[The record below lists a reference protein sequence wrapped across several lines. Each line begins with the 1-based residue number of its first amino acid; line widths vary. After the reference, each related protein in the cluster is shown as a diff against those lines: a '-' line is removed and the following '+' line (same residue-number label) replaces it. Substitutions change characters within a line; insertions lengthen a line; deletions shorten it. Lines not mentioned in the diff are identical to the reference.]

1 MKTRKFGRMGVS
13 VSEIGTGM
21 WGMVDWSGADLAE
34 AERALQRA
42 VDLGCTFF
50 DTAFAYGDGRSEQLL
65 GALVR
70 ANPSR
75 RLFTATKVPPK
86 NRRWPA
92 KAEHTLDDSYPP
104 EHLESYLRRSLE
116 NLGLPR
122 VDLLQFHTW
131 QDAWLAD
138 ARLPRALEKMR
149 RDGLVGGVG
158 ISLNRWEP
166 WNGVE
171 AVRSGLVDA
180 VQVIYNI
187 FDQNPED
194 QLFPACAAADVAII
208 ARVPFDEG
216 SLTDKLT
223 RESRWPRGDW
233 RNLYFCAENLGPTID
248 RVERLRPLVPPGQT
262 MAEMALRFILDN
274 PAVSTVIPG
283 MRTLSHV
290 DANLAVSDAAPLP
303 GRLHAELKAHRW
315 DRLPTAWS
323 Y

>member
-1 MKTRKFGRMGVS
+1 MKTRRFGRMDVS
-13 VSEIGTGM
+13 VSEIGAGM
-21 WGMVDWSGADLAE
+21 WGMVDWSGADEAE

-42 VDLGCTFF
+42 VELGCTFF
-50 DTAFAYGDGRSEQLL
+50 DTAFAYGDGRSEQML

-70 ANPSR
+70 ANPDR

-92 KAEHTLDDSYPP
+92 KPEHTLDESYPP
-104 EHLESYLRRSLE
+104 EHIESSLRRSLE
-116 NLGLPR
+116 NLGLSR
-122 VDLLQFHTW
+122 VDLLQLHTW
-131 QDAWLAD
+131 QDEWLKD
-138 ARLPRALEKMR
+138 ARLPRALEKLR
-149 RDGLVGGVG
+149 KDGLVGGVG
-158 ISLNRWEP
+158 ISVNRWEP

-171 AVRSGLVDA
+171 AVKSGLIDA

-194 QLFPACAAADVAII
+194 QLFPTCAAADVAVI

-216 SLTDKLT
+216 SLTDALT

-262 MAEMALRFILDN
+262 MASTALRFILDN
-274 PAVSTVIPG
+274 PTVSTVIPG
-283 MRTLSHV
+283 MRKPAHV
-290 DANLAVSDAAPLP
+290 EANLAVSGAGPLP
-303 GRLHAELKAHRW
+303 ERLHAELRQHRW
-315 DRLPTAWS
+315 DRLPTSWS